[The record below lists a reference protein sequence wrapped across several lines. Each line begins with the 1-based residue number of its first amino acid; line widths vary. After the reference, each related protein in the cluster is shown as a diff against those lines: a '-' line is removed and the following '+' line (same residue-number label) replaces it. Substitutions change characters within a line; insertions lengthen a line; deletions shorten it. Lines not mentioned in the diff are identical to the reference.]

1 MKKRHVIAALL
12 LAVLLILL
20 CGCHGENMDLP
31 TTDQTGTQTVGSDT
45 GDGKGRVV
53 LSAEERA
60 RNLQSLSFD
69 WIELDT

>member
-31 TTDQTGTQTVGSDT
+31 TTDQTGIQTVGSDT
-45 GDGKGRVV
+45 GDGTGRVV
-53 LSAEERA
+53 L
-60 RNLQSLSFD
+60 
-69 WIELDT
+69 